1 MGYRAT
7 RWSLQQCVGSSLIGK
22 GHFAEGCSP
31 WTWKRG
37 VNEELKARIS
47 GESSP
52 FCTDFVR
59 WLVYVCRTRS
69 YSSVSFSWS
78 VWNLCSGKSPVP
90 GWRMAPWPF
99 KNIMQTGIQNIVQNY
114 GSICF
119 LNCHPGRLFIFKF
132 AVPQLAKYPS
142 ANLSLRISYHHVL
155 LILNA
160 AGRVIPFQGLRMGSC
175 LTQKWTVQGDIH
187 AWQSKRLYWEGSSWA
202 ESRRVRE
209 PRSTALI
216 RGLQSQVLWR
226 WDSFPGCLWPIIL
239 TQSLSWW
246 HIHCSAEMDSS
257 KKDSERLVGRVTSPF
272 DLPEFFWLAVAY

>member
-1 MGYRAT
+1 MLRGAHPGLGREGWMKSWRQGFLERAVPFALT
-7 RWSLQQCVGSSLIGK
+7 LSDDWFMCAEPGLTLLSLSPGQFETFAQGS
-22 GHFAEGCSP
+22 H
-31 WTWKRG
+31 
-37 VNEELKARIS
+37 
-47 GESSP
+47 
-52 FCTDFVR
+52 
-59 WLVYVCRTRS
+59 
-69 YSSVSFSWS
+69 
-78 VWNLCSGKSPVP
+78 PVP